1 MAYLG
6 VPILQDVSITFYHYS
21 GIVRGSRFV
30 LVCFSFVFRKVRG
43 QARKR
48 WRVGERKKAFL
59 SPLPTP
65 TPYRFLSVWRRFRV
79 RVAGTRT
86 YRNTNEKHS
95 PQKAFFASYNLEQS
109 LVPVQALS
117 FAKRVLNQG
126 FNPGRYGILKVKYFS
141 ARGFI
146 WN

>member
-30 LVCFSFVFRKVRG
+30 LVCFSFVFRKVKG

-65 TPYRFLSVWRRFRV
+65 TPYRFLSV
-79 RVAGTRT
+79 
-86 YRNTNEKHS
+86 
-95 PQKAFFASYNLEQS
+95 
-109 LVPVQALS
+109 
-117 FAKRVLNQG
+117 
-126 FNPGRYGILKVKYFS
+126 
-141 ARGFI
+141 
-146 WN
+146 

>member
-30 LVCFSFVFRKVRG
+30 LVCFSFLFCKVRG

-59 SPLPTP
+59 SPPP
-65 TPYRFLSVWRRFRV
+65 PPIVFSQFDV
-79 RVAGTRT
+79 GS
-86 YRNTNEKHS
+86 E
-95 PQKAFFASYNLEQS
+95 FAW
-109 LVPVQALS
+109 LVPVLIETQTKNSRPKKTSSQA
-117 FAKRVLNQG
+117 
-126 FNPGRYGILKVKYFS
+126 IT
-141 ARGFI
+141 
-146 WN
+146 

>member
-59 SPLPTP
+59 SPLPLP
-65 TPYRFLSVWRRFRV
+65 PHPPPHPPIVFSQFDV
-79 RVAGTRT
+79 GS
-86 YRNTNEKHS
+86 E
-95 PQKAFFASYNLEQS
+95 FAW
-109 LVPVQALS
+109 LVPVLIETQTKNIRHKKPSSQA
-117 FAKRVLNQG
+117 
-126 FNPGRYGILKVKYFS
+126 IT
-141 ARGFI
+141 
-146 WN
+146 